1 MPFLESGAG
10 GHPDDDVRAR
20 VRRRAARRDTLV
32 LLVLVAALIAAV
44 LFGATRLA

>member
-10 GHPDDDVRAR
+10 GRPDDVRDK

-32 LLVLVAALIAAV
+32 LLVLVAALLAAV
-44 LFGATRLA
+44 LFGVTRLL